1 MCRSCG
7 CKTPAVRQVDNQGE
21 LAVSVCALCLVSLLA
36 WQQVGSF
43 YVASRFIGALIF
55 PPCQDTPTAAVQSR
69 AACVSTLSL
78 CEFPHLHC
86 VPLFHIIFMCGVAL
100 LPCLPGL
107 FPFKRCASERCFNE
121 SGKGH
126 WPVFTV
132 LTFLKPLFQFH
143 VCLQAVQIHVGVT
156 Q

>member
-21 LAVSVCALCLVSLLA
+21 LAVSVCALCLVSLLT

-43 YVASRFIGALIF
+43 YVSSRFIGALIL
-55 PPCQDTPTAAVQSR
+55 PPPVRTHRQLQSK
-69 AACVSTLSL
+69 AELPACR
-78 CEFPHLHC
+78 
-86 VPLFHIIFMCGVAL
+86 PLASANFHIFSAFRCFRCFIFSSCVAL
-100 LPCLPGL
+100 LFFRACQVSSPSSVAPPRDASMKAEKATGPCSLRL
-107 FPFKRCASERCFNE
+107 
-121 SGKGH
+121 
-126 WPVFTV
+126 
-132 LTFLKPLFQFH
+132 LKPLF